1 MSELLG
7 RNYLP
12 LPVTESS
19 MKACD
24 KYLCK
29 AGSSVKLSLH
39 ADLGFNKTVLVI
51 SEAEMKIKTFLMH
64 LSN

>member
-1 MSELLG
+1 
-7 RNYLP
+7 
-12 LPVTESS
+12 